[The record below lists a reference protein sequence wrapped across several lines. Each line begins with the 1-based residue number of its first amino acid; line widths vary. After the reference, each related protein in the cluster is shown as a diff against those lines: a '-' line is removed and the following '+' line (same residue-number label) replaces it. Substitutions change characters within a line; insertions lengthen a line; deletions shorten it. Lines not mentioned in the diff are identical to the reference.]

1 MTGADDRGVEVRD
14 GLVHRPVQPWTSTVH
29 RLLVHLHD
37 RLPDLV
43 PRPVGIDGGTETVT
57 FLPGQAGAD
66 CWPHQAGEA
75 GLVSAA
81 RLLRTV
87 HDASRDHLPA
97 PDATWGAP
105 ATTPA
110 DVVCHGDPGPWNM
123 AWRNGRAAGLFDWD
137 FAHPGPAIDDVAYAL
152 EHLVPFRSD
161 EQAVRWHGFTAPPD
175 RPRRLRRFLQAYGWD
190 EPPAVQ
196 VLVDAVI
203 ARQQRTIDAV
213 AELARR
219 GVQPQQ
225 RWVREG
231 HLEELAERIRWSQTH
246 RHLLDP

>member
-1 MTGADDRGVEVRD
+1 MRD
-14 GLVHRPVQPWTSTVH
+14 GLVHRPVQGWTPTVH
-29 RLLVHLHD
+29 RLLGHLHD

-43 PRPVGIDGGTETVT
+43 PRPVSIDGDTETLT
-57 FLPGQAGAD
+57 LLPGQAGAD
-66 CWPHQAGEA
+66 CWPHQATEA

-87 HDASRDHLPA
+87 HEASRDHLPA
-97 PDATWGAP
+97 PDAIWGAA

-110 DVVCHGDPGPWNM
+110 DVICHGDPGPWNM
-123 AWRNGRAAGLFDWD
+123 VWRNGQAAGLFDWD

-152 EHLVPFRSD
+152 EYLVPFRSD
-161 EQAVRWHGFTAPPD
+161 EHALRWHGFTAPPD
-175 RPRRLRRFLQAYGWD
+175 RSRRLRLFLRAYGWA
-190 EPPAVQ
+190 EPLAAQ
-196 VLVDAVI
+196 ALVDAVI

-213 AELARR
+213 ADLARR

-225 RWVREG
+225 QWVRDG
-231 HLEELAERIRWSQTH
+231 YLEDLAERVRWSQTH